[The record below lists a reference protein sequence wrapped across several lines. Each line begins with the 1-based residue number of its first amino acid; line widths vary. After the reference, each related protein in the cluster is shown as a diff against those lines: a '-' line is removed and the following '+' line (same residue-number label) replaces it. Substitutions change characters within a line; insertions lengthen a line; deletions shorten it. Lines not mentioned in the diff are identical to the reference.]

1 MSMNQKENNQARD
14 IPPPPGGGSWM
25 WDEVNLE
32 WVSLDPAP
40 ETPAE
45 QQVAAVAA
53 APETPSDVG
62 TALQSD
68 EE

>member
-1 MSMNQKENNQARD
+1 
-14 IPPPPGGGSWM
+14 M